1 MQPVDVYSEWIDA
14 CDSLAKEQ
22 ASREDR
28 NASPPPAAAS
38 QRFRLPAVGGGG
50 GNTSRFGD
58 LAPGETVTAED
69 EGFLDDEDDVEGEGE
84 FIDV

>member
-1 MQPVDVYSEWIDA
+1 MQPVDVYAEWIDA

-38 QRFRLPAVGGGG
+38 QRFRAPAAGGD
-50 GNTSRFGD
+50 TSRFGD

-84 FIDV
+84 FIDD